1 MLAFIISLLA
11 LSLLLIFHEMGHFF
25 FARRYGV
32 NVSEFGFGFPP
43 RLFGWRKNGVIYS
56 VNAIPFGAFVKI
68 DEGKKENPTPG
79 SFAAQSLGHKNM
91 ILLGGVLANFI
102 IAFLILSLLFTV
114 GIPASFLPAGFA
126 SSVSSHLTIMEVE
139 KNMPAASYLQKND
152 TVLSVSSGDNSYSS
166 PDIEEFQ
173 SLTQSSQGEVINLVI
188 ERDQRE
194 KMIALRAQ
202 ADPQTGKYMLG
213 VNLVDKAL
221 VSYPALKAPGQA
233 IRYMAVTLKGI
244 GKIFKNI
251 KSISGPVGVM
261 VITMRGFEFG
271 WRYWLFIIGIIS
283 YNLVL
288 INLLPFPALD
298 GGRMLFLSGER
309 LIKKQIPSRVEE
321 LINSIGFILLIMLL
335 IVITFKD
342 INVFF
347 LK

>member
-1 MLAFIISLLA
+1 MAFIISLLA
-11 LSLLLIFHEMGHFF
+11 LSLLLILHEAGHFF
-25 FARRYGV
+25 FARRFGV

-43 RLFGWRKNGVIYS
+43 RLLGWKKNGVIYS
-56 VNAIPFGAFVKI
+56 INAIPFGAFVKI

-91 ILLGGVLANFI
+91 ILFGGVLANFI
-102 IAFLILSLLFTV
+102 IAFLLLSLLFTA
-114 GIPASFLPAGFA
+114 GIPASFLPAGF
-126 SSVSSHLTIMEVE
+126 SPSVSSHLTIMEVE

-152 TVLSVSSGDNSYSS
+152 SILKISSGENSYSS
-166 PDIEEFQ
+166 PGIEEFQ
-173 SLTQSSQGEVINLVI
+173 SLTQLSQGKEISLVVERDRAEKVINL
-188 ERDQRE
+188 Q
-194 KMIALRAQ
+194 AQ
-202 ADPQTGKYMLG
+202 VDPQTGKYMLG

-221 VSYPALKAPGQA
+221 VSYPAIKAPGQA
-233 IRYMAVTLKGI
+233 IRYMIVSLKGI

-251 KSISGPVGVM
+251 KDVSGPVGVM

-271 WRYWLFIIGIIS
+271 WHYWLFVIGIIS

-298 GGRMLFLSGER
+298 GGRILFLSWEK
-309 LIKKQIPSRVEE
+309 LIRKQIPSRVEE
-321 LINSIGFILLIMLL
+321 LINSVGFSLLIILLVL
-335 IVITFKD
+335 ITLKD